1 MPLLQ
6 QSNKHGRQVLFF
18 PQDKQKFV
26 TTILKV
32 LVGGGE
38 RAHVGCVEH
47 EKQAVKGIPREK
59 VQIATKFGN
68 VISADGQWGVRG
80 DPEWVRESC
89 EGSLKRLGVDY
100 IDLYYQHRLDPK
112 VPIEITVRSMQL
124 PASRSLSS
132 CTDFH

>member
-1 MPLLQ
+1 
-6 QSNKHGRQVLFF
+6 
-18 PQDKQKFV
+18 
-26 TTILKV
+26 
-32 LVGGGE
+32 
-38 RAHVGCVEH
+38 VEH
-47 EKQAVKGIPREK
+47 EKQAIKGIPREK

-100 IDLYYQHRLDPK
+100 VDLYYQHRLDPK

-124 PASRSLSS
+124 PASGPSFFAQISIQEIQL
-132 CTDFH
+132 C